1 MATLIAG
8 GNVGESRGVTVSSLR
23 QQEHNLGANDAGG
36 VQLSATGG
44 NGDVQ
49 TVLTSVRLGA
59 EVELDALLL
68 QVSGT
73 NTGNVGVVSGPATT
87 QGVIPVDDTVNGVRP
102 TADFRAGQALTA
114 GSNTRSVDVFGGA
127 AHLHV
132 HLGHGDDVIGGGG
145 GLSGSLGD

>member
-1 MATLIAG
+1 MATLVAG

-23 QQEHNLGANDAGG
+23 QQEHNLGADDAGG
-36 VQLSATGG
+36 VQLSAPGG

-73 NTGNVGVVSGPATT
+73 NTGNVGVVSGPATA
-87 QGVIPVDDTVNGVRP
+87 QGVVPVDDTINGVRP
-102 TADFRAGQALTA
+102 TTDFLT
-114 GSNTRSVDVFGGA
+114 G
-127 AHLHV
+127 
-132 HLGHGDDVIGGGG
+132 
-145 GLSGSLGD
+145 